1 MATQTQGGGASSFD
15 VARASSVDVARAS
28 SVDVARA
35 SSVDVAEFIDQQP
48 VGGYQ
53 FGLLLTCAA
62 VLFLDGFDTQ
72 AIGYVAP
79 ALAKEWG
86 LTKGVLGPVFS
97 AGLVGLMI
105 GALVFGPLADRV
117 GRKKTIIFS
126 TLAFGIGALVTAFV
140 QDVNTLLAIR
150 FLTGLGLG
158 GAMPNA
164 IALTSEFNPRRRRAT
179 MVMIMFCGF
188 SVGAALGGLL
198 AAALIPHFGWRSVFV
213 VGGVA
218 PLLLVPILALRLPE
232 SVRFLALTGRANERV
247 AQLLGFINPKAA
259 FTRATRFVVHE
270 PELAGIP
277 VLHLF
282 RDGRTLVTLLLWVV
296 FFMSLLD
303 IYFLA
308 NWLPTVLNDLGASVS
323 SAALIGSMLQVGGV
337 VGTFAL
343 GSIIDRFSFRELAL
357 VYFIA
362 VFAVGAIGQLGQS
375 VVFVT
380 MAIFAAGF
388 CIVGGQIAAN
398 ALAAAFYP
406 TSLRATGVGWALG
419 IGRVGSIVGPL
430 VGGVLLTMKWST
442 ASVFVAAAAAALC
455 AALAAF
461 SLSRLAGMGGSG
473 KEAADQPASF
483 QAGLRPSTTAGA

>member
-1 MATQTQGGGASSFD
+1 MANSPTQSGTSP
-15 VARASSVDVARAS
+15 VDVAA
-28 SVDVARA
+28 
-35 SSVDVAEFIDQQP
+35 FIEAQP
-48 VGGYQ
+48 VGGFQ
-53 FGLLLTCAA
+53 IRLLLTCAA

-86 LTKGVLGPVFS
+86 LTKGALGPVFS
-97 AGLVGLMI
+97 AGLFGLMI
-105 GALVFGPLADRV
+105 GALIFGPLADRI
-117 GRKKTIIFS
+117 GRKKIIILS
-126 TLAFGIGALVTAFV
+126 TLAFGIGTLATAFI

-164 IALTSEFNPRRRRAT
+164 VAMTSEFSPHRRRAT

-198 AAALIPHFGWRSVFV
+198 AAALIPQFGWRSVFV
-213 VGGVA
+213 VGGLA
-218 PLLLVPILALRLPE
+218 PLLLVPILMLRLPE
-232 SVRFLALTGRANERV
+232 SVRFLALTGRAPERV
-247 AQLLGFINPKAA
+247 AELLGLISPKTAFAPGTQFI
-259 FTRATRFVVHE
+259 VHE

-282 RDGRTLVTLLLWVV
+282 RDNRTLVTLLLWVV

-303 IYFLA
+303 LYFLS

-323 SAALIGSMLQVGGV
+323 EAAAIGSMLQVGGV

-343 GSIIDRFSFRELAL
+343 GSIIDRFSFRALAL
-357 VYFIA
+357 VYFMA
-362 VFAVGAIGQLGQS
+362 VFAVGAIGQLGHS

-398 ALAAAFYP
+398 ALAATYYP
-406 TSLRATGVGWALG
+406 TAVRATGVGWALG

-430 VGGVLLTMKWST
+430 VGGALLSAKWST
-442 ASVFVAAAAAALC
+442 GSVFLAAATAALC
-455 AALAAF
+455 AAVAAF

-473 KEAADQPASF
+473 KGAADQQVF
-483 QAGLRPSTTAGA
+483 EAGLRPSTTAGS